1 MKRIGK
7 LLGIMLLGLTVLVGI
22 SGRRISE
29 LMGYARATADKTVE
43 QLEDSVP
50 AAVRDQKLQNDIETA
65 RGEIIDRRVKLN
77 LAASE
82 VRRLQ
87 DEVGQLTAAVERREL
102 ILAEAYPALETA
114 SADRLTEV
122 SFAGTKWQPLELGGE
137 IDRLLMEQ
145 DRDERQLTI
154 RREALDRVVKS
165 IDEGTAAITE
175 MASRL
180 LEAENEFQTL
190 VVRREQAQ
198 NENELLDLVASAG
211 RSGKTVAAN
220 IGSTLEGLRGDVET
234 LEARND
240 ARRDVSPLQDRETSK
255 LTQAWGRL
263 ERLKALHDKRS
274 PQQAEGKTQPSASVP
289 LTNAAPVK
297 SAEVS
302 EGGDATT
309 SETVPADKNSAS
321 TGVKTN
327 GNDKNVVIVI
337 RNADV
342 ADSQEKSE

>member
-1 MKRIGK
+1 MKRFGK
-7 LLGIMLLGLTVLVGI
+7 WLGIAFLGLTVLIGI

-87 DEVGQLTAAVERREL
+87 DDVRQLTAAVERREL

-137 IDRLLMEQ
+137 VDRLLMEQ

-154 RREALDRVVKS
+154 RRETLDRVVKS

-180 LEAENEFQTL
+180 LEAENEFQIL

-240 ARRDVSPLQDRETSK
+240 ARRDVAPLQGHEPSK
-255 LTQAWGRL
+255 LSQAWGRL

-274 PQQAEGKTQPSASVP
+274 PQPASVSSDVSVTDEP
-289 LTNAAPVK
+289 AGSAAAAETTEADRNLTDAGAK
-297 SAEVS
+297 STED
-302 EGGDATT
+302 G
-309 SETVPADKNSAS
+309 
-321 TGVKTN
+321 
-327 GNDKNVVIVI
+327 KNVVIVT

-342 ADSQEKSE
+342 ENSQEKSE

>member
-1 MKRIGK
+1 MKRFGK
-7 LLGIMLLGLTVLVGI
+7 WVGMAFLGLTILVWI

-87 DEVGQLTAAVERREL
+87 DEVGQLSAAVERREL

-122 SFAGTKWQPLELGGE
+122 SFAGTKWQPVELGGE
-137 IDRLLMEQ
+137 VDRLLMEQ

-175 MASRL
+175 MESRL

-240 ARRDVSPLQDRETSK
+240 ARRDVAPLQDREPSR
-255 LTQAWGRL
+255 LSQAWGRL

-274 PQQAEGKTQPSASVP
+274 PQQAATSGDKSVTDEPSTSAPAAETQ
-289 LTNAAPVK
+289 AADGNSTDAGAK
-297 SAEVS
+297 SSGE
-302 EGGDATT
+302 
-309 SETVPADKNSAS
+309 
-321 TGVKTN
+321 
-327 GNDKNVVIVI
+327 DKNVVIVI

-342 ADSQEKSE
+342 ANSQEKSE

>member
-1 MKRIGK
+1 MKKIGK
-7 LLGIMLLGLTVLVGI
+7 WLGITFLGLTVLVGI

-122 SFAGTKWQPLELGGE
+122 SFAGTKWQPVELGGE
-137 IDRLLMEQ
+137 VDRLLMEQ

-154 RREALDRVVKS
+154 RTEALDRVVKS
-165 IDEGTAAITE
+165 IAEGTAAITE
-175 MASRL
+175 MESRL
-180 LEAENEFQTL
+180 LEAENEFQIL

-211 RSGKTVAAN
+211 RSGKTVGAN

-240 ARRDVSPLQDRETSK
+240 ARRDVAPLQDPAPSK
-255 LTQAWGRL
+255 LSQAWGRL

-274 PQQAEGKTQPSASVP
+274 SQPA
-289 LTNAAPVK
+289 
-297 SAEVS
+297 
-302 EGGDATT
+302 
-309 SETVPADKNSAS
+309 SAS
-321 TGVKTN
+321 TDESATAEPARSAPAAETQATDRNLTDAGAN
-327 GNDKNVVIVI
+327 AAGDGKNVVIVI

-342 ADSQEKSE
+342 ENTQEKSE

>member
-7 LLGIMLLGLTVLVGI
+7 WLGIAFLGLTVVVGI
-22 SGRRISE
+22 SGRRFGE
-29 LMGYARATADKTVE
+29 LMGYARATADRTVE

-65 RGEIIDRRVKLN
+65 RGEIIDRRGKLN

-87 DEVGQLTAAVERREL
+87 DEVGKLTAAVERREL

-137 IDRLLMEQ
+137 VDRLLMEQ

-180 LEAENEFQTL
+180 LEAENEFQIL

-220 IGSTLEGLRGDVET
+220 IGSTLDGLRGDVET

-240 ARRDVSPLQDRETSK
+240 ARRDVAPLQDREPSK
-255 LTQAWGRL
+255 LSQAWGRL
-263 ERLKALHDKRS
+263 ERLKALHDIRS
-274 PQQAEGKTQPSASVP
+274 PHHASTSSDESVTKEP
-289 LTNAAPVK
+289 AK
-297 SAEVS
+297 SAPAV
-302 EGGDATT
+302 
-309 SETVPADKNSAS
+309 ETKAAGTNSTDPGAKS
-321 TGVKTN
+321 TED
-327 GNDKNVVIVI
+327 DKNVVIVI
-337 RNADV
+337 RNADLSN
-342 ADSQEKSE
+342 AQEKSE

>member
-7 LLGIMLLGLTVLVGI
+7 WLGITFLGLTVLVGT

-87 DEVGQLTAAVERREL
+87 DEVGQLTVAVERREL

-122 SFAGTKWQPLELGGE
+122 SFAGTNWQPLELGGE
-137 IDRLLMEQ
+137 VDRLLMEQ

-154 RREALDRVVKS
+154 RREALDR
-165 IDEGTAAITE
+165 AILP
-175 MASRL
+175 RL
-180 LEAENEFQTL
+180 LELLAHWAGIANHRAEKHPQSQTY
-190 VVRREQAQ
+190 
-198 NENELLDLVASAG
+198 
-211 RSGKTVAAN
+211 RSSISILCFRHN
-220 IGSTLEGLRGDVET
+220 S
-234 LEARND
+234 RN
-240 ARRDVSPLQDRETSK
+240 SS
-255 LTQAWGRL
+255 
-263 ERLKALHDKRS
+263 
-274 PQQAEGKTQPSASVP
+274 
-289 LTNAAPVK
+289 
-297 SAEVS
+297 
-302 EGGDATT
+302 
-309 SETVPADKNSAS
+309 
-321 TGVKTN
+321 
-327 GNDKNVVIVI
+327 
-337 RNADV
+337 
-342 ADSQEKSE
+342 